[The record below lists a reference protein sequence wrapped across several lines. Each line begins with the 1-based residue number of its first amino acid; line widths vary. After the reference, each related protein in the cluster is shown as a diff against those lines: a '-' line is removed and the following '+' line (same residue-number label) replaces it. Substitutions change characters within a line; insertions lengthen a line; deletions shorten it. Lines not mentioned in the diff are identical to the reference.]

1 MKALIG
7 LLLFIQGVET
17 PYKPNNEFDV
27 KIDVQVK
34 ARPYLP
40 GDSDPKIDFSLSKDG
55 FPDSKRKSGYLP
67 HLTFNVKFLKLSEG
81 EVKVRITDASGSTVY
96 HKKAIEGNLIRLDA
110 GFIKDI
116 KDGLVSGEYHI
127 VLLSGKKRPSSRI
140 HIFIHRDGT
149 YYVNDVLCGKF

>member
-81 EVKVRITDASGSTVY
+81 EVKVRITAASGWTPASLRISRTAWFPANTTSSFY
-96 HKKAIEGNLIRLDA
+96 R
-110 GFIKDI
+110 
-116 KDGLVSGEYHI
+116 
-127 VLLSGKKRPSSRI
+127 GKKDHPVASTSLSI
-140 HIFIHRDGT
+140 ATEPIM
-149 YYVNDVLCGKF
+149 